1 MGSLI
6 QSGMIKQEGK
16 QTKVSKIRMYVY
28 IYRYIMLIHMYIH
41 MHTLEALK
49 WECAVF
55 KVEKR
60 NVSKCFPDYYWGS
73 SKISFY
79 YFSCFFFSFKMIQ
92 YMPPRWLDEKKYFPR
107 KPNDLGLILETMWKG
122 KAKWCTSVTP
132 TFLQQEGR
140 WRGDNHQGVIGPA
153 STEHT
158 VWQKQKRLC
167 LNDKVEGEKWTP
179 KDVFWLS
186 HSWRGAYDPI
196 THTWTI
202 HNSNINEK

>member
-1 MGSLI
+1 MHILQRAVLLGRTLCSGWPGNSSITVAEDQMGSLI

-79 YFSCFFFSFKMIQ
+79 YFSCFFFHLKWYNICHQDGSLRKSTFHASLMIWVWFWKPCVRQGKVMHICNTNIPPARRKMERRQ
-92 YMPPRWLDEKKYFPR
+92 SPGSHW
-107 KPNDLGLILETMWKG
+107 
-122 KAKWCTSVTP
+122 
-132 TFLQQEGR
+132 
-140 WRGDNHQGVIGPA
+140 A
-153 STEHT
+153 S
-158 VWQKQKRLC
+158 
-167 LNDKVEGEKWTP
+167 
-179 KDVFWLS
+179 
-186 HSWRGAYDPI
+186 
-196 THTWTI
+196 
-202 HNSNINEK
+202 

>member
-1 MGSLI
+1 MHVLQRAVLPGRTLCSGWPGNSSITVAEDQMGSLI

-28 IYRYIMLIHMYIH
+28 IYRYIMPIHMYIH

-55 KVEKR
+55 KVGKR

-92 YMPPRWLDEKKYFPR
+92 YMPPRWLIEKKYFPR
-107 KPNDLGLILETMWKG
+107 KPNDLGLILETMC
-122 KAKWCTSVTP
+122 KARQSDAH
-132 TFLQQEGR
+132 L
-140 WRGDNHQGVIGPA
+140 
-153 STEHT
+153 
-158 VWQKQKRLC
+158 
-167 LNDKVEGEKWTP
+167 
-179 KDVFWLS
+179 
-186 HSWRGAYDPI
+186 
-196 THTWTI
+196 
-202 HNSNINEK
+202 